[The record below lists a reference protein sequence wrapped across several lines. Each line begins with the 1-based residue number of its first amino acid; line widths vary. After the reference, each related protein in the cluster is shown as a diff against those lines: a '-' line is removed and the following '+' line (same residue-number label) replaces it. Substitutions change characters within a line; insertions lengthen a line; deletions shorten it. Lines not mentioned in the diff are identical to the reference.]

1 MQLFKSAATVG
12 GLTMISRLLG
22 FVRDVMMAA
31 VIGTGPVADAFVV
44 AFRFPNLFRRLF
56 GEGAF
61 NSAFVPLFAKRLE
74 GDGPAA
80 ARDFGEEVLAG
91 LLFVL
96 LTVLAIAEIAMP
108 WLMYLFA
115 PGFASEPGKFELAVT
130 LTRIAFPYLVFMSL
144 VALLAGVLNSLHR
157 FTAAAAAP
165 IVLNIV
171 MISVLAFITLA
182 GWGNTARTG
191 KALVWGVSAAGAVQL
206 VMLWV
211 ACRRAGMPLKLRRP
225 QMTDRLRRLI
235 ALGIPGV
242 VAGGITQLNLVIS
255 TIIASLQSSAPSWL
269 YYADRIYQLPLGVV
283 GVAIGVV
290 LLPELSR
297 SLRAGDDNKVRATQ
311 NRSVDISM
319 FLTIP
324 AAVALMAIPY
334 PVIQVLFERGAF
346 VASDTQASAA
356 ALAAFAAGLPSFVLI
371 KIFSPG
377 FFAREDTR
385 TPMYFAAAGVAVN
398 ILAALAL
405 FPFFGH
411 VGIAAGT
418 TMAGWLNA
426 GLLGFTLTR
435 RGHFH
440 SDPQLQRNLRLIIAA
455 SLAMG
460 LVLIGADHLTAAL
473 FNNSYPVLFR
483 SLVLAMLVGIGAG
496 VYFGITY
503 ATGVFRPREL
513 KQSLKRK

>member
-22 FVRDVMMAA
+22 FVRDVLMAA

-74 GDGPAA
+74 GDGPQA
-80 ARDFGEEVLAG
+80 ARGFGEEVLAG

-96 LTVLAIAEIAMP
+96 LIVLAIAEITMP
-108 WLMYLFA
+108 VLMYAFA
-115 PGFASEPGKFELAVT
+115 PGFAREPDKFDLAVL
-130 LTRIAFPYLVFMSL
+130 LTRIAFPYLLFMSL
-144 VALLAGVLNSLHR
+144 VALLAGILNSLHR

-165 IVLNIV
+165 ILLNIV
-171 MISVLAFITLA
+171 LIAVLTFVSLA
-182 GWGNTARTG
+182 GWGNTAYTG
-191 KALVWGVSAAGAVQL
+191 QALVWGVSFAGFIQL
-206 VMLWV
+206 AMLWI
-211 ACRRAGMPLKLRRP
+211 ACQRAGMPLTLRRP
-225 QMTDRLRRLI
+225 RMTAGLRRLI

-242 VAGGITQLNLVIS
+242 IAGGITQLNLVIS
-255 TIIASLQSSAPSWL
+255 TIIASWQASAPAWL

-290 LLPELSR
+290 LLPNLSR
-297 SLRAGDDNKVRATQ
+297 SLRAGDADGVQTIQ
-311 NRSVDISM
+311 NRSVELSM

-346 VASDTQASAA
+346 TNTDTLASAA

-371 KIFSPG
+371 KVFSPG

-385 TPMYFAAAGVAVN
+385 TPMYFAGAGVAVN
-398 ILAALAL
+398 IIAALAL

-411 VGIAAGT
+411 VGIAAAT
-418 TMAGWLNA
+418 TAAGWLNA
-426 GLLGFTLTR
+426 GLLGFTLTS
-435 RGHFH
+435 RGHFK
-440 SDPQLQRNLRLIIAA
+440 SDTRLRRSLMLVIAA
-455 SLAMG
+455 SLVMG
-460 LVLIGADHLTAAL
+460 LVLIGADHLTRGVFASGQPL
-473 FNNSYPVLFR
+473 VMR
-483 SLVLAMLVGIGAG
+483 GLVLAALVSIGASVFFGIAYAVGI
-496 VYFGITY
+496 
-503 ATGVFRPREL
+503 FRPAEM
-513 KQSLKRK
+513 KRALSGK